1 MARQQSFEAEY
12 NAAVRRSKMDAS
24 VEPRAK
30 KAYYEPRSRQVIVEL
45 KSGATF
51 GFPCKLAQGLAE
63 AADEDLATLEIS
75 PSAAGLHWP
84 KLDADF
90 NLQALL
96 QGVFGDHGWMQKLQ
110 RRRRSTPKK
119 PRPAARRT

>member
-1 MARQQSFEAEY
+1 MARRSFEAEY
-12 NAAVRRSKMDAS
+12 KAAVRRSKMDAS

-30 KAYYEPRSRQVIVEL
+30 KAYYEPQSRQVIVEL

-51 GFPCKLAQGLAE
+51 GFPCGLAQGLSK
-63 AADEDLATLEIS
+63 AADEDLATIEIS

-90 NLQALL
+90 NLQALI
-96 QGVFGDHGWMQKLQ
+96 QGVFGDRAWMQKLQ
-110 RRRRSTPKK
+110 RRRRGASKK
-119 PRPAARRT
+119 PRVAARRT